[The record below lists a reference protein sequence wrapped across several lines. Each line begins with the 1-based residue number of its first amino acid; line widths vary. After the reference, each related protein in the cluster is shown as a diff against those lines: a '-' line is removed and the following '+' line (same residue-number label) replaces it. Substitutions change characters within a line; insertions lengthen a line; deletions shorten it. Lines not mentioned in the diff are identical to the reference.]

1 MALILRK
8 IDPLATTIRD
18 LVNGAL
24 KRVGAGSSFHLDAC
38 ELTVQ
43 SANASDLATSLTL
56 ANELKALYEFHLAD
70 DLAHKVA
77 DPAPALTI
85 ATDLATAQT
94 LANAIKSDYNTHRA
108 STTYHY
114 TADSTNTITSADAT
128 DQSSLNTLLNEL
140 KTDLGAHF
148 IGAPTS
154 GQMVRL
160 VDL

>member
-1 MALILRK
+1 MAFVLHK
-8 IDPLATTIRD
+8 TTPFASTIRD
-18 LVNGAL
+18 LNNGAI
-24 KRVGAGSSFHLDAC
+24 KRIGAGSSFHQDAC
-38 ELTVQ
+38 EL
-43 SANASDLATSLTL
+43 AIAAADASSLATSLVL
-56 ANELKALYEFHLAD
+56 ANELMALYLFHLAD

-77 DPAPALTI
+77 DPAPALTK

-114 TADSTNTITSADAT
+114 TADATNTITSADAT

-140 KTDLGAHF
+140 KADLTAHLA
-148 IGAPTS
+148 GAPTS

-160 VDL
+160 VDA